1 MHRRRHGRGGPVR
14 VRLLKPDILIRSG
27 RPGDLE
33 ACIAI
38 EIAAARRFSGIGMDD
53 LVALTAAEPY
63 MRDHGQRHLE
73 PGAALLVAEVNGA
86 VAGYAALWPVDH
98 LAHLCE
104 IDVHP
109 DHGGAGVGRALMAA
123 CDGWARAEGKP
134 GISLT
139 TFIDVPW
146 NGPWYARQGYVPYPP
161 AEWPAS
167 HARLWADQLASA
179 LDCTRRHMMIKPLA

>member
-1 MHRRRHGRGGPVR
+1 
-14 VRLLKPDILIRSG
+14 
-27 RPGDLE
+27 
-33 ACIAI
+33 
-38 EIAAARRFSGIGMDD
+38 MDD

-63 MRDHGQRHLE
+63 MGEHGARHLE
-73 PGAALLVAEVNGA
+73 DGAALLIAEVDGA
-86 VAGYAALWPVDH
+86 IAGYAALWPVDA

-109 DHGGAGVGRALMAA
+109 DWGRRGIGARLLRAAEN
-123 CDGWARAEGKP
+123 WARAHRKP

-146 NGPWYARQGYVPYPP
+146 NGPWYARQGYEPYDPSQWPP
-161 AEWPAS
+161 T

-179 LDCTRRHMMIKPLA
+179 LDCTRRHMMVKWLPFTVPDIGSGT